1 MDNEPIIALDFSN
14 VKDTE
19 AFLNRFDSDRLNVK
33 IGMELFYQQGPEI
46 VYLVKNR
53 GHSVFLDIK
62 LHDIPTT
69 VKKAMS
75 GIARLGVDMVNV
87 HVAGGSQMI
96 EAAVEGLETGTAPG
110 RKRPLLLAVTQLTSM
125 SEQTMQAEQGTSFTM
140 EESVRHYAKLAFRSG
155 ADGVVCSAQ
164 EAELIRRE
172 TDDRFLRV
180 TPGIRLDHSSKD
192 DQVRIATPSEARGMG
207 ATHIVV
213 GRPITQADDPA
224 EIYST
229 IQREWKG

>member
-14 VKDTE
+14 SKDTE
-19 AFLNRFDSDRLNVK
+19 AFLNRFDSDTLNVK

-75 GIARLGVDMVNV
+75 GIARLGVDMINV
-87 HVAGGSQMI
+87 HAAGGSRMI
-96 EAAVEGLETGTAPG
+96 AAAVEGLESGTAHG
-110 RKRPLLLAVTQLTSM
+110 RKRPLLMAVTQLTST
-125 SEQTMQAEQGTSFTM
+125 SEQIMQVEQGISFTM
-140 EESVRHYAKLAFRSG
+140 EESVRHYAKLAFDSG
-155 ADGVVCSAQ
+155 ADGVVCSAH
-164 EAELIRRE
+164 EADLIRSA

-180 TPGIRLDHSSKD
+180 TPGIRLNHSSKD
-192 DQVRIATPSEARGMG
+192 DQERIATPSEAREMG
-207 ATHIVV
+207 STHIVV
-213 GRPITQADDPA
+213 GRPITQAADPA

>member
-14 VKDTE
+14 SKDTE
-19 AFLNRFDSDRLNVK
+19 AFLNRFDSDTLNVK

-75 GIARLGVDMVNV
+75 GIARLGVDMINV
-87 HVAGGSQMI
+87 HAAGGSRMI
-96 EAAVEGLETGTAPG
+96 AAAVEGLESGTAHG
-110 RKRPLLLAVTQLTSM
+110 RKRPLLLAVTQLTST
-125 SEQTMQAEQGTSFTM
+125 SEQIMQVEQGISFTM
-140 EESVRHYAKLAFRSG
+140 EESVRHYAKLAFDSG
-155 ADGVVCSAQ
+155 ADGVVCSAH
-164 EAELIRRE
+164 EADLIRSA

-192 DQVRIATPSEARGMG
+192 DQVRVATPSEAREMG
-207 ATHIVV
+207 STHIVV
-213 GRPITQADDPA
+213 GRPITQAADPA

>member
-1 MDNEPIIALDFSN
+1 LDNEPIIALDFSN
-14 VKDTE
+14 SKDTE
-19 AFLNRFDSDRLNVK
+19 AFLNRFDSDTLNVK

-75 GIARLGVDMVNV
+75 GIARLGVDMINV
-87 HVAGGSQMI
+87 HAAGGSRMI
-96 EAAVEGLETGTAPG
+96 AAAVEGLESGTAHG
-110 RKRPLLLAVTQLTSM
+110 RKRPLLLAVTQLTST
-125 SEQTMQAEQGTSFTM
+125 SEQIMQVEQGISFTM
-140 EESVRHYAKLAFRSG
+140 EESVRHYAKLAFDSG
-155 ADGVVCSAQ
+155 ADGVVCSAH
-164 EAELIRRE
+164 EADLIRSA

-192 DQVRIATPSEARGMG
+192 DQVRVATPSEAREMG
-207 ATHIVV
+207 STHIVV
-213 GRPITQADDPA
+213 GRPITQAADPA